1 MIFFERERTMTKKIT
16 SAELVRKMADI
27 FLCPICKGPMR
38 VIEVPFAHQKPPAGQ
53 RSDRRIR
60 RKNGNGK
67 RMWFNLLPA
76 KKRRIVE

>member
-1 MIFFERERTMTKKIT
+1 MTKNVYRKIT

-53 RSDRRIR
+53 RSDRRTR